1 MLIEAEIHA
10 AAAVAA
16 KIHRKDTRKYSGLPY
31 LHHCVATAAWVRSL
45 LRRTHYNIVSQHT
58 DPRQAATDMVCAAQ
72 SSVDPAE

>member
-31 LHHCVATAAWVRSL
+31 LHHSVAS
-45 LRRTHYNIVSQHT
+45 
-58 DPRQAATDMVCAAQ
+58 
-72 SSVDPAE
+72 